1 MIADGFR
8 LTISE
13 IKQGLR
19 QELVGKTI
27 RGHIDNSAYYLK
39 KQAMKWADGFP
50 KKVNGT
56 PSGFTPTVREVYKR
70 IVWSFRMK
78 QGYIYS
84 SYETLA
90 ADVGCHKD
98 SAREAVRYLEEKG
111 LLQCRSGKGWQKK
124 KFKNRANQYCP
135 NLWIFINPETG
146 TLINP
151 PYTSE
156 SYSWKKIEK
165 KFRENLKNPYM
176 VAKENKGLRGARK
189 ENVQYTEIPYTKK
202 PANPQKTSRPCTEI
216 PYQYNNTS
224 GGANAAP
231 ACARAPAVSAT
242 APVGE
247 SVEMFA
253 NLGDL
258 CKAIG
263 TTPKNFLA
271 AGNGVAGQLLDTMCQ
286 DRRFCG
292 GRPVSGPLR
301 QDPGIYCTFVC
312 IELIAGSGNYKE
324 IDIGISREK
333 KFVTNA
339 TMVYIRFIVP
349 KAVMDKKEK
358 EFQEMMAARNY

>member
-1 MIADGFR
+1 M
-8 LTISE
+8 
-13 IKQGLR
+13 
-19 QELVGKTI
+19 
-27 RGHIDNSAYYLK
+27 
-39 KQAMKWADGFP
+39 
-50 KKVNGT
+50 
-56 PSGFTPTVREVYKR
+56 
-70 IVWSFRMK
+70 
-78 QGYIYS
+78 
-84 SYETLA
+84 
-90 ADVGCHKD
+90 
-98 SAREAVRYLEEKG
+98 
-111 LLQCRSGKGWQKK
+111 
-124 KFKNRANQYCP
+124 
-135 NLWIFINPETG
+135 NPETG
-146 TLINP
+146 TFIDP
-151 PYTSE
+151 PHTSE
-156 SYSWKKIEK
+156 NYSWEEIAK
-165 KFRENLKNPYM
+165 KFRENWTMDSSKT
-176 VAKENKGLRGARK
+176 KGLRGAQLDTK
-189 ENVQYTEIPYTKK
+189 TPVQKLDYGKG
-202 PANPQKTSRPCTEI
+202 QKTAENSQTI
-216 PYQYNNTS
+216 VQNLDSIYNIS

-231 ACARAPAVSAT
+231 ACAKAPAVSAT